1 MGVQVP
7 PPAPINFI
15 WNSMTLSVQ
24 KVREQDAVIDFKA
37 TIDSSEY
44 ETELNS
50 WLSKKSETARIDG
63 FRPGKAPLTVI
74 KKLYGDD
81 ASRSVVNTLID
92 RVLRTI
98 DKEHQIRVAGHPSV
112 TVEKADAAEGF
123 ECSVTVECLP
133 KIELKDFS
141 SISCE
146 QLVIDISKKEIDEA
160 VENLF
165 SRYKGHEKDPKDG
178 KAAWGDKVKFS
189 IKEQNVKSESQ
200 EQDLVLEENIEEE
213 LWRPLHQGLEGKS
226 AGDKVEVVI
235 TYPEDFH
242 QATVASKSFTY
253 ELEIHSVYA
262 RIEFKLDDTFAK
274 EFECENLDALHA
286 KMKSTLETDQ
296 NHLIGLFHKRQIL
309 DALNDQ
315 YQMPLPKSSIDF
327 EFEQIWKR
335 LQDEIAAAKE
345 RGEKE
350 DIDLEEVEVEYRQIA
365 ERRVKLGLLVSEIA
379 KVHSISLS
387 KEEIQ
392 REVMIEAM
400 KYKSQFNEVVDYYIK
415 NPRMM
420 EKLIAPALED
430 KVVEFVLEKAKKKE
444 TKITVKELPAKLK
457 GIVPGYE
464 DDDEVEASDEKK
476 ASKEGKSVSAKPQAK
491 NASPKVKGE

>member
-1 MGVQVP
+1 MGYL
-7 PPAPINFI
+7 N
-15 WNSMTLSVQ
+15 NSS
-24 KVREQDAVIDFKA
+24 
-37 TIDSSEY
+37 
-44 ETELNS
+44 
-50 WLSKKSETARIDG
+50 
-63 FRPGKAPLTVI
+63 
-74 KKLYGDD
+74 
-81 ASRSVVNTLID
+81 
-92 RVLRTI
+92 
-98 DKEHQIRVAGHPSV
+98 
-112 TVEKADAAEGF
+112 
-123 ECSVTVECLP
+123 
-133 KIELKDFS
+133 
-141 SISCE
+141 
-146 QLVIDISKKEIDEA
+146 
-160 VENLF
+160 
-165 SRYKGHEKDPKDG
+165 
-178 KAAWGDKVKFS
+178 
-189 IKEQNVKSESQ
+189 
-200 EQDLVLEENIEEE
+200 
-213 LWRPLHQGLEGKS
+213 
-226 AGDKVEVVI
+226 
-235 TYPEDFH
+235 
-242 QATVASKSFTY
+242 
-253 ELEIHSVYA
+253 
-262 RIEFKLDDTFAK
+262 
-274 EFECENLDALHA
+274 
-286 KMKSTLETDQ
+286 Q

-491 NASPKVKGE
+491 KASPKVKGE